1 MNFKLFLKRVLV
13 NQIKGI
19 DDKEI
24 EVELQSDKN
33 DDKFKIDIKYAENY
47 VFDYSKLDN
56 DENLILNFDIFGLSI

>member
-1 MNFKLFLKRVLV
+1 LNFKLFLKRVLV